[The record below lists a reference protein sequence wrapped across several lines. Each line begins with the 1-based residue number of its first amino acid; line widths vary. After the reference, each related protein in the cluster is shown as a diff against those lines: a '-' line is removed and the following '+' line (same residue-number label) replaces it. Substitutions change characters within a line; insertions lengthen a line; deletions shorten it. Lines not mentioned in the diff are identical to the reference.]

1 MKITFS
7 NIKTLAVVAL
17 PMFIAVLTVS
27 NVQAQAVPGASK
39 GARCRVAGSVI
50 TVVNKSGE
58 SLQSNNGGQS
68 WQILDAQTTQN
79 VTSNLQQVIAKRQL
93 AAQATATG
101 AMVSPNPTN
110 GVTTVNFE
118 MIQSGAVVLTVFN
131 AQGIQVLKHAQGIRQ
146 AGANSATFD
155 AAGFSNGV
163 YYYRI
168 TVDGAN
174 ATGGKVVVA
183 Q

>member
-1 MKITFS
+1 MKITLS

-17 PMFIAVLTVS
+17 PMIIAVLSVATL
-27 NVQAQAVPGASK
+27 QAQTVPGAGK
-39 GARCRVAGSVI
+39 GARCRVAGGVI
-50 TVVNKSGE
+50 TVVNKSGQ
-58 SLQSNNGGQS
+58 SLQSSNGQS
-68 WQILDAQTTQN
+68 WQVLDAQATQS
-79 VTSNLQQVIAKRQL
+79 VTSNFQQIIAKRQI

-110 GVTTVNFE
+110 GATTVNFE
-118 MIQSGAVVLTVFN
+118 MVKSGEVVLTVFN
-131 AQGIQVLKHAQGIRQ
+131 AQGFQVARQAQGVRQ
-146 AGANSATFD
+146 IGANSATFD
-155 AAGFSNGV
+155 ASALSSGV

>member
-17 PMFIAVLTVS
+17 PMIIAVLTVS
-27 NVQAQAVPGASK
+27 NAQAQAVPGASK

-58 SLQSNNGGQS
+58 SLQSNNGQN
-68 WQILDAQTTQN
+68 WQVLDAQATQN

-101 AMVSPNPTN
+101 AMVSPNPTS

-118 MIQSGAVVLTVFN
+118 MVQSGEVVLTVFN
-131 AQGIQVLKHAQGIRQ
+131 AQGIQVLKQAQGVRQ

-155 AAGFSNGV
+155 AAGFTNGV

>member
-17 PMFIAVLTVS
+17 PMIIAVLTVS
-27 NVQAQAVPGASK
+27 AQAQTVPGASK

-58 SLQSNNGGQS
+58 SLQSNNGQN
-68 WQILDAQTTQN
+68 WQVLDAQTTQN
-79 VTSNLQQVIAKRQL
+79 VTSNFQQVIAKRQI

-118 MIQSGAVVLTVFN
+118 MVQSGAVVLTLFN
-131 AQGIQVLKHAQGIRQ
+131 AQGIQVIKQAQGVRQ
-146 AGANSATFD
+146 AGANTAKFD
-155 AAGFSNGV
+155 AAGLSNGV